1 MVEFSPEVKQQIAI
15 ASIAMNLVVIEEKGF
30 LSTKRSKQD
39 NDLYDAVV
47 GNAVIKAGVSLG
59 LVEERDVLRF
69 ANNRDI
75 TGLQNVI
82 KSILH
87 TVDRD
92 KNLKSSFLSE
102 FHRELSKEM
111 SYVKGRL
118 DLALEQKTAL
128 DVDSIRALSVMERQ
142 RYGLLKGITE
152 VDYHGYKI
160 RLDESDLRGL
170 IKPSNNLI
178 MKFNNPPV
186 KLNLDIP
193 RMSDIQDN
201 TNEVLYS

>member
-128 DVDSIRALSVMERQ
+128 DVDSIRALSEIQ
-142 RYGLLKGITE
+142 RNALLKGGTE